1 MASIPNGYIFPIRID
16 IIHGSYGLS
25 HVLILVTLFSLHI
38 SLFVAQET
46 FRNYIILDQT
56 TSKLWLPLII

>member
-1 MASIPNGYIFPIRID
+1 MMPGRHS
-16 IIHGSYGLS
+16 L
-25 HVLILVTLFSLHI
+25 HVGLILVTLFSLHI